1 MTRKNRQ
8 PDSFKALHTSAPDPA
23 DVIFRREAFVD
34 GTARIKQGQSVSYE
48 LALGEDGLWYA
59 VNIIIEDDEP
69 KPD

>member
-1 MTRKNRQ
+1 MTRKDRQ
-8 PDSFKALHTSAPDPA
+8 PESFKALHTSTPDPA

-34 GTARIKQGQSVSYE
+34 GAARIKQGQSVSYE

-59 VNIIIEDDEP
+59 VNILIEDDEP